1 MIVPNVRASFGSGEI
16 ELLLRLLERETRRG
30 RRYWERRLSVEGVD
44 SLLDRPES
52 FSGLMKG
59 GRVGAVSAKL
69 AFYIMVRHT
78 LLDSGLD
85 DRNIADYIATLLVE
99 FAVEGRAFR
108 IARYDDKTYQYLVDL
123 VCDLEEEN
131 SERRQFLL
139 RAHLGNYSL
148 WLSGLFPDYVAARVR
163 RRGAPGLDY
172 YDDVGAAGYRLA
184 SECELA
190 DRFDLAS
197 TYQSMASDFR
207 LVRRALNRF
216 SDRYFFPRSPEPI
229 ERLLR
234 QAIDRPDIGSNGI

>member
-16 ELLLRLLERETRRG
+16 ELLLRLLERETKRG
-30 RRYWERRLSVEGVD
+30 RRYWERRLGVEGVD

-52 FSGLMKG
+52 FSGIMAG
-59 GRVGAVSAKL
+59 VGVSAMSPKL

-123 VCDLEEEN
+123 VCDLEGEN

-163 RRGAPGLDY
+163 RRGAPGLNY

-190 DRFDLAS
+190 GRFDLAG
-197 TYQSMASDFR
+197 TYRFMASEFR

-216 SDRYFFPRSPEPI
+216 SDRFFFPKSTVPI

-234 QAIDRPDIGSNGI
+234 QAVDGTDVGTQHK